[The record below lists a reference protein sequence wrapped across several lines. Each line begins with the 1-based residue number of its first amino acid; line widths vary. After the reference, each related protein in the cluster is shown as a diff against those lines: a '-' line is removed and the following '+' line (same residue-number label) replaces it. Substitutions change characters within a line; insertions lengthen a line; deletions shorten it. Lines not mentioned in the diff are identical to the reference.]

1 MRRMRILIVEDDDSV
16 AGALRAVLERHGHAT
31 VRATRSDDALRRH
44 RGADAVLLDLGLAE
58 GDGFDVLQGLRQV
71 SDVPVIVVSA
81 RGDERSV
88 VRGLHLGADD
98 YLVKPIR
105 MSELLARLG
114 VVTRRRGAQDAG
126 SDTGQRVVAG
136 DVEVDLATRRVV
148 VGGAPVALTTK
159 EFAVLAVLAR
169 RPGEAV
175 SKQLL
180 LDEVWGDTS
189 QSAARSCDVH
199 LTQLRGK
206 IGRPGLVETIR
217 GYGYRLQVD

>member
-1 MRRMRILIVEDDDSV
+1 MRAMRILIVEDDDSV
-16 AGALRAVLERHGHAT
+16 ATALRAVLERQGHTTA
-31 VRATRSDDALRRH
+31 RATRADDALRRH
-44 RGADAVLLDLGLAE
+44 RDADAVLLDLGLAS
-58 GDGFDVLQGLRQV
+58 GDGFEVLQTLRQV
-71 SDVPVIVVSA
+71 STVPVLIVSA

-105 MSELLARLG
+105 MTELLARLG
-114 VVTRRRGAQDAG
+114 VATRRRQVHEEAQGA
-126 SDTGQRVVAG
+126 VFG

-148 VGGAPVALTTK
+148 VAGEPVALTTK
-159 EFAVLAVLAR
+159 EFAVLAVLVR

-199 LTQLRGK
+199 LTQLRAK
-206 IGRPGLVETIR
+206 IGRPGLIETIR
-217 GYGYRLQVD
+217 GYGYRMQAG